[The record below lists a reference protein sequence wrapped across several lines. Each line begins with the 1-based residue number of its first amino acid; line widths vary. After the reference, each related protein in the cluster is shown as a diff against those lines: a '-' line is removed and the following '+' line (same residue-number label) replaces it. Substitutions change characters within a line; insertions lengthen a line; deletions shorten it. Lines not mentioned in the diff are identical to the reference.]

1 MPADD
6 VSEGSSAEQPSASP
20 SSALGGGLGDS
31 GPGDGPLGVRQWAG
45 LVGGPLVLAI
55 MLLSPAPAGLEPA
68 GWHTAAMG
76 LLMAIW
82 WITEALPIPVT
93 ALVPLVLVP
102 LLGAGT
108 MEAAATP
115 YANPLIALFLGG
127 FVIALGMERWNLHRR
142 IALTIIRAVGTRPRR
157 IIAGFM
163 VASAFLSMW
172 VSNTATA
179 MMMLPIGLSVVQLA
193 RRSRATDGD
202 APAEDAVRPF
212 AVALMLSIAYACS
225 VGGLGTLIGTP
236 PNTLLA
242 GFFSETYGVDIGFA
256 QWMQVGLPLVLVGLP
271 LTYVVLTRVV
281 FSVDLKTLAGGRA
294 LIDRELEKMGVPS
307 RAEIVVGTVFVAVAA
322 LWITRP
328 LLDPYIPGLSD
339 AGIAMAG
346 ALLLFVTPVAPSE
359 GTFVLDWSDAQQ
371 LPWGVLIL
379 FGGGLSLAAA
389 VERTG
394 LAAWIG
400 EALSGLG
407 GLPVVLVVLLVA
419 ATVIA
424 LTELTSNTAT
434 AAAFLPIMGSVAV
447 GIGQNP
453 FLLAVPAAL
462 AASCAFML
470 PVATPPNAIIYGSGA
485 LRVPEMAR
493 AGIVLNMLFA
503 ALITAFAYT
512 LILTVF
518 GVDLGAVPAW
528 ATGG

>member
-1 MPADD
+1 
-6 VSEGSSAEQPSASP
+6 
-20 SSALGGGLGDS
+20 
-31 GPGDGPLGVRQWAG
+31 
-45 LVGGPLVLAI
+45 
-55 MLLSPAPAGLEPA
+55 
-68 GWHTAAMG
+68 
-76 LLMAIW
+76 
-82 WITEALPIPVT
+82 
-93 ALVPLVLVP
+93 
-102 LLGAGT
+102 
-108 MEAAATP
+108 
-115 YANPLIALFLGG
+115 
-127 FVIALGMERWNLHRR
+127 
-142 IALTIIRAVGTRPRR
+142 
-157 IIAGFM
+157 
-163 VASAFLSMW
+163 
-172 VSNTATA
+172 
-179 MMMLPIGLSVVQLA
+179 
-193 RRSRATDGD
+193 
-202 APAEDAVRPF
+202 
-212 AVALMLSIAYACS
+212 
-225 VGGLGTLIGTP
+225 
-236 PNTLLA
+236 
-242 GFFSETYGVDIGFA
+242 
-256 QWMQVGLPLVLVGLP
+256 
-271 LTYVVLTRVV
+271 
-281 FSVDLKTLAGGRA
+281 
-294 LIDRELEKMGVPS
+294 
-307 RAEIVVGTVFVAVAA
+307 
-322 LWITRP
+322 
-328 LLDPYIPGLSD
+328 
-339 AGIAMAG
+339 
-346 ALLLFVTPVAPSE
+346 
-359 GTFVLDWSDAQQ
+359 VLDWSDAQQ